1 MQLDKIRTAIEN
13 AISISVHEIQLP
25 GIEGADVE
33 SVTVP
38 WEQLQLVAA
47 RLEQHG
53 QSEIRLSADVELYLR
68 ISNTDALS
76 SIEPT
81 EFRVAVE
88 ADGIDLRAAAS
99 TDKDWARAWE
109 KGMEPIRAA
118 ALQSMKEVVW
128 RMDATLAEGSYP
140 FQAAMI
146 LLASEFVG
154 PYPDRIATLLGYSPG
169 LVQVIA
175 ARLHEAQIWE
185 SDEVRCER
193 WFDPEKGAI
202 SFLLDWMVAE
212 GKFVRRWSEEKNDF
226 EYRIVEVQPCSH
238 LTV

>member
-1 MQLDKIRTAIEN
+1 MQLDKIRTAIED

-25 GIEGADVE
+25 GIEGADVQ
-33 SVTVP
+33 SVTGP
-38 WEQLQLVAA
+38 SEQLQLLATQ
-47 RLEQHG
+47 LEQRG
-53 QSEIRLSADVELYLR
+53 QVEIRLSADVQLYLR
-68 ISNTDALS
+68 ISNTDVLR
-76 SIEPT
+76 SIEST

-99 TDKDWARAWE
+99 TDKDWAKAWE
-109 KGMEPIRAA
+109 RGIEPIRAA
-118 ALQSMKEVVW
+118 ALQSMEEDL
-128 RMDATLAEGSYP
+128 RSMGATLAEDSYA
-140 FQAAMI
+140 FQAAMV
-146 LLASEFVG
+146 LLASELVG
-154 PYPDRIATLLGYSPG
+154 PYPDRIATLLRYSPG

-202 SFLLDWMVAE
+202 SFLLDWIVAE

-226 EYRIVEVQPCSH
+226 EYRIVEVQPCSR